1 VKEQAT
7 PAAEVRK
14 ILYVEKRKAHAA
26 CSGTRKP
33 GGPLNQVGNW
43 VLQPFCMP
51 EERDVSDVQA
61 DISWEGEVSPWP
73 IITFWDLLQ
82 SVLHYSGLTD
92 FLEWL
97 TELMEIFILI
107 IMSIAENTN
116 EPTDQRVT
124 LGKVC
129 RKDHRTSISSLL
141 GTSMHSVSPSS

>member
-1 VKEQAT
+1 MPWT
-7 PAAEVRK
+7 PET
-14 ILYVEKRKAHAA
+14 
-26 CSGTRKP
+26 SGTL
-33 GGPLNQVGNW
+33 GQVGDW
-43 VLQPFCMP
+43 VLYPFLCIAQGWRCLSGA
-51 EERDVSDVQA
+51 ERCF
-61 DISWEGEVSPWP
+61 WEGEVSPWP